1 MTNSR
6 QKGKRGELEACR
18 EMEKVLTGTTWR
30 RSQQFCGKAGDAD
43 IIGVDKLHVEVKRRE
58 AGLKTLYSWMAQAV
72 EDARATDTPLVLTR
86 SNGEDWLAVIYLQ
99 DLPSLYEILWG
110 IYENGD
116 FTNIQ
121 ENQ

>member
-18 EMEKVLTGTTWR
+18 EMEKVLAGTTWR
-30 RSQQFCGKAGDAD
+30 RSQQFCGKNNDAD

-58 AGLKTLYSWMAQAV
+58 AGTKTLYSWMAQAV

-99 DLPSLYEILWG
+99 DLPSLYEILRG

-121 ENQ
+121 KD